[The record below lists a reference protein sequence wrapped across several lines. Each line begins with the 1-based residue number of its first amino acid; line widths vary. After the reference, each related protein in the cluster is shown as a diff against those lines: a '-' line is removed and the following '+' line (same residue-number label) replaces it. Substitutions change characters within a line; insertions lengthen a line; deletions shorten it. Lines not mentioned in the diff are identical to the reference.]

1 MLESSQSIM
10 ASPQAALTEQPR
22 PLVSQEQ
29 ARKRRPALDA
39 AFLLGLL
46 VVVGAVAGGIAAA
59 GISVTYFLQPTGA
72 FIVVG
77 GTIGVMLIT
86 TPRGALRH
94 SWRRVRELMASEEV
108 DREALVEE
116 MISYARA
123 ARRGGFLAVETMAR
137 KAPHP
142 FLAQAV
148 QIALDI
154 GNRADLQ
161 NVLESELRLR
171 ERQGEADAKVLEVA
185 GGYAPAIGI
194 IGTVV
199 GLIEVLRHFA
209 NLQSVGFGVGTA
221 FVSTIYGLALANL
234 LLLPAAH
241 RIRARVAENFEVQ
254 ELIMD
259 GVLALADNVHPALIR
274 LRLNA
279 YLREP
284 EARLHEMEA
293 APAAPLIGNDA

>member
-1 MLESSQSIM
+1 M
-10 ASPQAALTEQPR
+10 ASPHAALSEQPR
-22 PLVSQEQ
+22 PFVPPEQ

-39 AFLLGLL
+39 AFLAGLFI
-46 VVVGAVAGGIAAA
+46 VVAAVVGGIAAA
-59 GISVTYFLQPTGA
+59 SISITYFLQPTGV

-77 GTIGVMLIT
+77 GTFGVMLIT
-86 TPRGALRH
+86 TPRGSLMH
-94 SWRRVRELMASEEV
+94 SLRRVRQLMSSEEV

-116 MISYARA
+116 IISYVRA
-123 ARRGGFLAVETMAR
+123 ARRGGFLAVETMAQ

-148 QIALDI
+148 QIGLDI
-154 GNRADLQ
+154 GNRAELQ
-161 NVLESELRLR
+161 NVLETELRLR
-171 ERQGEADAKVLEVA
+171 ERQSEADAKVLEVA

-209 NLQSVGFGVGTA
+209 NLQSVGLGVGTA

-241 RIRARVAENFEVQ
+241 RIRARAAENFEVQ

-279 YLREP
+279 YLRTP
-284 EARLHEMEA
+284 EARLREA
-293 APAAPLIGNDA
+293 AATPAAPSVGSDAHGGAFSRQ